1 MITKVEAVVTS
12 TGIER
17 KRVYHRTD
25 GGQQSWTHDY
35 TPELIEACDVCTPS
49 ERS

>member
-1 MITKVEAVVTS
+1 MITKVEAVVTKDS
-12 TGIER
+12 VVR

-25 GGQQSWTHDY
+25 GGHSSWTHDY

-49 ERS
+49 GRS